1 MIQSPIENYYITVK
15 FDDVNIEV
23 NTEIHQKVLFRVS
36 FRELHIDT
44 LKNAIWLSM
53 AYDEKGLYRIS
64 DSALRL
70 LLTPQLLNM
79 TH

>member
-1 MIQSPIENYYITVK
+1 M
-15 FDDVNIEV
+15 
-23 NTEIHQKVLFRVS
+23 NTELRQKVLLQVS

-70 LLTPQLLNM
+70 LLPPQLLNM